1 MSAFIAQNF
10 VPMLFAGLFVFL
22 LSGIPVAFGLAATGL
37 LFGFIGME
45 AGLFGS
51 NLFQALPLRV
61 FGIMQNDTLLA
72 IPFFT
77 FMGIILERSGMAE
90 DLLETVGQVF
100 GPVRGGLAI
109 AVVLV
114 GALLAATTGVV
125 AAAVISM
132 GLISLP
138 IMLRY
143 GYNRT
148 IATGTITASGTL
160 AQAIPPS
167 LVLIVMADQL
177 GRSVGDLYAGA
188 LTPALMTVGLYLAFV
203 AVVAVV
209 KPKWAPALPTEARIY
224 REANGASGHI
234 SLVVLFLVCGIAGYA
249 WSQVH
254 ESIVN
259 PMIQRS
265 LPAPGDEIFIMS
277 MTVASFLALALALLN
292 KLLRIGLLSRLTER
306 VTFVLIPPLVL
317 IFLVLGTIFLGIA
330 TPTEGGAMGALGALI
345 MAISHGR
352 LSKQLL
358 VQALDNTTRL
368 SIFVLFILIGST
380 VFSFTF
386 NAADGHI
393 WVEHLFDKLP
403 GGAIGFLI
411 VVNLLIFVLGFFID
425 FFEIA
430 FIVIPILA
438 PVADKMLA
446 PLLPEGTPPNMTLV
460 WFGVIVA
467 MNLQTSFLTPPF
479 GFALFYLR
487 SVAAKT
493 DYVDNI
499 TGGNIKAVTT
509 PQIYKGSIAF
519 IILQLIMV
527 IVVITFPKLVIG
539 EADKGPKIDVD
550 KVLQQLD
557 SRSRNRIANQPG
569 AQPGEG
575 APSAPAP
582 AADDPMRML
591 LESMKREAEKK

>member
-1 MSAFIAQNF
+1 MEASFLAQNF
-10 VPMLFAGLFVFL
+10 VPLMFAGLFVFL

-37 LFGFIGME
+37 LFGYIGME
-45 AGLFGS
+45 AGMFNS

-109 AVVLV
+109 AVILV

-167 LVLIVMADQL
+167 LVLIVLADQL
-177 GRSVGDLYAGA
+177 GRSVGDMYSGA
-188 LTPALMTVGLYLAFV
+188 LIPGLILVGIYLAFV
-203 AVVAVV
+203 AVVALV
-209 KPKWAPALPTEARIY
+209 KPDWVPALPAEARIY
-224 REANGASGHI
+224 RESNGSSGHK
-234 SLVVLFLVCGIAGYA
+234 SLLVLLALCAVAGFA
-249 WSQVH
+249 WSRVH
-254 ESIVN
+254 QSVIN
-259 PMIQRS
+259 PLIERS
-265 LPAPGDEIFIMS
+265 LPAPADEIVIMS
-277 MTVASFLALALALLN
+277 MTIASLLALVLALIN
-292 KLLRIGLLSRLTER
+292 KFFKIGLLSRLTEQ

-345 MAISHGR
+345 MAVGR
-352 LSKQLL
+352 GKLNMKLM
-358 VQALDNTTRL
+358 VQALDNTSRL

-393 WVEHLFDKLP
+393 WVEHLFKDIP
-403 GGAIGFLI
+403 GGVIGFLI
-411 VVNLLIFVLGFFID
+411 VVNILIFILGCFID

-438 PVADKMLA
+438 PVAEKILA
-446 PLLPEGTPPNMTLV
+446 GYLPEGTPPEMTLI

-487 SVAAKT
+487 SVAAKK
-493 DYVDNI
+493 DYKDRV
-499 TGGNIKAVTT
+499 TGATIPAVQTS
-509 PQIYKGSIAF
+509 QIYKGSIAF

-527 IVVITFPKLVIG
+527 AAVIAYPKLVTGGI
-539 EADKGPKIDVD
+539 EQTVQMDADKI
-550 KVLQQLD
+550 LQQMQDAEQKQGTTTPDPL
-557 SRSRNRIANQPG
+557 
-569 AQPGEG
+569 
-575 APSAPAP
+575 AP
-582 AADDPMRML
+582 AAPGSTEKEDPMKGL
-591 LESMKREAEKK
+591 LESIEKEKKP

>member
-1 MSAFIAQNF
+1 MSQFVAENF
-10 VPMLFAGLFVFL
+10 VPLMFSGLLVFL
-22 LSGIPVAFGLAATGL
+22 LTGIPVAFGLAATGL

-45 AGLFGS
+45 VGLFGS

-109 AVVLV
+109 AVILV

-167 LVLIVMADQL
+167 LVLIVLADQL
-177 GRSVGDLYAGA
+177 GRSVGDMYAGA
-188 LTPALMTVGLYLAFV
+188 LVPGVALVGLYLAFI
-203 AVVAVV
+203 AVVAIV
-209 KPKWAPALPTEARIY
+209 KPSWVPALPPEARIY
-224 REANGASGHI
+224 REPTGASGHR
-234 SLVVLFLVCGIAGYA
+234 SLLVLLAVCGAAGWA

-254 ESIVN
+254 GQWVN
-259 PMIQRS
+259 AWIERAT
-265 LPAPGDEIFIMS
+265 PAPGDEVLIMS
-277 MTVASFLALALALLN
+277 MTVASLLALALAGLN
-292 KLLRIGLLSRLTER
+292 RLLRLGLLSRLAER

-330 TPTEGGAMGALGALI
+330 TPTEGGAMGALGALL
-345 MAISHGR
+345 MAIGR
-352 LSKQLL
+352 RQLSFKLL
-358 VQALDNTTRL
+358 NQALENTAKLAT
-368 SIFVLFILIGST
+368 FVLFILIGST

-386 NAADGHI
+386 NAADGHV

-403 GGAIGFLI
+403 GGALGFLI
-411 VVNLLIFVLGFFID
+411 IVNLLIFILGCFID

-430 FIVIPILA
+430 FIVIPMLV
-438 PVADKMLA
+438 PVAEK
-446 PLLPEGTPPNMTLV
+446 LLPEMLPGVPVDAVMV
-460 WFGVIVA
+460 WFGVVIA

-487 SVAAKT
+487 SVAPKA
-493 DYVDNI
+493 DYKDRI
-499 TGGNIKAVTT
+499 TGEAIPAVTT

-527 IVVITFPKLVIG
+527 GLIIAMPSLVVSGLSEQTQVDPNQALEQLMQSDSAPSG
-539 EADKGPKIDVD
+539 E
-550 KVLQQLD
+550 
-557 SRSRNRIANQPG
+557 PG
-569 AQPGEG
+569 ASE
-575 APSAPAP
+575 PAF
-582 AADDPMRML
+582 DPMQGL
-591 LESMKREAEKK
+591 GDTPAKP